1 MTDMASTQILFRD
14 AQAADAHAIAE
25 LYRMA
30 AGGVAD
36 VAWDKL
42 RDKDEDILDTG
53 ARRFAR
59 EGTGF
64 SYQNCALG
72 ESRGRIVALMHAYP
86 MQVDADFDPETVD
99 PVLRPYTELE
109 EAGSYYISGVAVRA
123 DLRGRGI
130 GTKLLRMA
138 ELRAMTRGLNAVSL
152 IAFAENKGSVR
163 LYDRLGYKV
172 VDSRA
177 IVPHPAIPY
186 GGSAL
191 LMVKELR

>member
-1 MTDMASTQILFRD
+1 MTDMATTQILFRD
-14 AQAADAHAIAE
+14 AQATDVHAIAE

-36 VAWDKL
+36 VVWDKH
-42 RDKDEDILDTG
+42 RDKDEDILDAG

-86 MQVDADFDPETVD
+86 MQTDPEFDPGTLD
-99 PVLRPYTELE
+99 PVLRPYAELE
-109 EAGSYYISGVAVRA
+109 EDNSYYVAGIAVRA
-123 DLRGRGI
+123 DMRRRGI
-130 GTKLLRMA
+130 GTKMLRMA
-138 ELRAMTRGLNAVSL
+138 ELRAITRGLNSVSL
-152 IAFAENKGSVR
+152 IAFAENKASVR

-172 VDSRA
+172 VDSRPV
-177 IVPHPAIPY
+177 VPHPCIPY